1 MKKVSVLHIVAY
13 ICIIVCSALF
23 VGYACLGLPV
33 FSSNYLGDAIVDF
46 FTGGFIPAGEATG
59 ALLQKM
65 IWAIVYIVFLVLVVT
80 SLVVY
85 IVRACQKKQTKK
97 LGLNIVWILLF
108 FVVVSLYFF
117 TYYGS
122 ITAEGSEVDR
132 IFLESFTA
140 LGDPSKISVDYYASF
155 LVILGMSLTFITY
168 IVLEVI
174 AYVKTLKLVEKGEVE
189 TNEATFAGLTEDE
202 VRQAV
207 REELAA
213 FFENKEE
220 KAEEPVV
227 EEPVVEETKEETAE
241 ETPAEETPV
250 EEAAEE
256 TVTEESVEETPEETV
271 EESVEEAPVVEEKVE
286 ETPVAEEP
294 ATTDT
299 NANARLSF
307 FDRILLVDDELLD
320 IYNEIKND
328 ILSYGVKSRVSSAGD
343 TFRLHRVTY
352 MKMIFAGKK
361 VKLYMKLNP
370 EDFADSTIPHDNAG
384 DKKLYEEIPFVFKV
398 KSGLSIRRAKALIAE
413 MMEKEGIQRVKE
425 PGNVDYARELIAEIK
440 SKANA

>member
-46 FTGGFIPAGEATG
+46 FTGGFIPAGEASG

-65 IWAIVYIVFLVLVVT
+65 IWAIVYMVFLVLVVT

-122 ITAEGSEVDR
+122 ITPEGSEVDR
-132 IFLESFTA
+132 IFLDSFTA

-155 LVILGMSLTFITY
+155 LVILGMSLTFIAY

-189 TNEATFAGLTEDE
+189 TSEATFAGLTEDE

-220 KAEEPVV
+220 TV
-227 EEPVVEETKEETAE
+227 EEPVVEETKEETVE
-241 ETPAEETPV
+241 EKVEETPV
-250 EEAAEE
+250 EETPVEEKVEE
-256 TVTEESVEETPEETV
+256 TVTEEAVEETPEEKV
-271 EESVEEAPVVEEKVE
+271 EEKVEEAPVVEEKVE
-286 ETPVAEEP
+286 ETPVVEEP
-294 ATTDT
+294 ATTDA

>member
-155 LVILGMSLTFITY
+155 LVILGMSLTFIAY

-220 KAEEPVV
+220 KV
-227 EEPVVEETKEETAE
+227 EEPVVEETPVEETKEETV
-241 ETPAEETPV
+241 EETPV
-250 EEAAEE
+250 EETPVEETPEE

-286 ETPVAEEP
+286 ETPVVEEP
-294 ATTDT
+294 ATTDA

>member
-140 LGDPSKISVDYYASF
+140 LGDPSKVSVDYFASF
-155 LVILGMSLTFITY
+155 LVILGMSLTFIAY
-168 IVLEVI
+168 LVLEVI

-220 KAEEPVV
+220 TV
-227 EEPVVEETKEETAE
+227 EEPVVEETKEETVE
-241 ETPAEETPV
+241 EIVEEAPVEETPV
-250 EEAAEE
+250 EEKVEE
-256 TVTEESVEETPEETV
+256 TVTEETVEETPEETV
-271 EESVEEAPVVEEKVE
+271 EESVEEAPVAEEKVE
-286 ETPVAEEP
+286 EAPVVEET

>member
-140 LGDPSKISVDYYASF
+140 LGDPSKINVDYYASF
-155 LVILGMSLTFITY
+155 LVILGMSLTFIAY

-220 KAEEPVV
+220 TVEEPVV
-227 EEPVVEETKEETAE
+227 EEPVVEETKEETV
-241 ETPAEETPV
+241 EETPV
-250 EEAAEE
+250 EETPKE
-256 TVTEESVEETPEETV
+256 TVTEESVEETP
-271 EESVEEAPVVEEKVE
+271 VVEEKVE
-286 ETPVAEEP
+286 ETPVVEEP
-294 ATTDT
+294 ATTDA

>member
-155 LVILGMSLTFITY
+155 LVILGMSLTFIAY

-220 KAEEPVV
+220 KVEEPVV
-227 EEPVVEETKEETAE
+227 EEPVVEETKEETV
-241 ETPAEETPV
+241 EETPV
-250 EEAAEE
+250 EETPEE
-256 TVTEESVEETPEETV
+256 TVTEESVEETPEETPEETV
-271 EESVEEAPVVEEKVE
+271 EESVEETPAVEEKVE
-286 ETPVAEEP
+286 ETPVVEEP
-294 ATTDT
+294 ATTDA

>member
-13 ICIIVCSALF
+13 VCIIICSILF

-33 FSSNYLGDAIVDF
+33 FSSNYLGDAITDL
-46 FTGGFIPAGEATG
+46 FTGGFIPSGEIAG

-65 IWAIVYIVFLVLVVT
+65 IWAIVYLVFLVLVVT
-80 SLVVY
+80 SLIVL
-85 IVRACQKKQTKK
+85 IVRSCQKKQTKK
-97 LGLNIVWILLF
+97 LALNIVWILLF

-122 ITAEGSEVDR
+122 ITADGSEVDR

-140 LGDPSKISVDYYASF
+140 LGDANKMTVDYFASF
-155 LVILGMSLTFITY
+155 LVVLGMSLTFIAY
-168 IVLEVI
+168 VVLEVI
-174 AYVKTLKLVEKGEVE
+174 AFVKTLKLVEKGETIEEE
-189 TNEATFAGLTEDE
+189 TFTGLTEDE

-207 REELAA
+207 REELIA
-213 FFENKEE
+213 FFDNKTITEKTEETTTDDTPVVEEVKEE
-220 KAEEPVV
+220 TVEETNEEAPVAEETVEETAVV
-227 EEPVVEETKEETAE
+227 EEPVVEDKT
-241 ETPAEETPV
+241 V
-250 EEAAEE
+250 EA
-256 TVTEESVEETPEETV
+256 VEETTV
-271 EESVEEAPVVEEKVE
+271 SEEA
-286 ETPVAEEP
+286 T
-294 ATTDT
+294 
-299 NANARLSF
+299 ANTRLSF

-370 EDFADSTIPHDNAG
+370 KDFEDSTIPHDDAS

-425 PGNVDYARELIAEIK
+425 PGNVDFARELIKEIK
-440 SKANA
+440 SQQNA

>member
-140 LGDPSKISVDYYASF
+140 LGDPSKINVDYYASF
-155 LVILGMSLTFITY
+155 LVILGMSLTFIAY

-220 KAEEPVV
+220 TVEEPVVEETKEETVEEPVV

-241 ETPAEETPV
+241 ETPVEETP
-250 EEAAEE
+250 
-256 TVTEESVEETPEETV
+256 VEETPEETV
-271 EESVEEAPVVEEKVE
+271 EESVEETPVVEEKVE
-286 ETPVAEEP
+286 ETPVVEEP
-294 ATTDT
+294 ATTDA

>member
-140 LGDPSKISVDYYASF
+140 LGDPSKINVDYYASF
-155 LVILGMSLTFITY
+155 LVILGMSLTFIAY

-220 KAEEPVV
+220 TVEEPVV
-227 EEPVVEETKEETAE
+227 EEPVVEETKEETV
-241 ETPAEETPV
+241 EETPV
-250 EEAAEE
+250 EETPEE

-271 EESVEEAPVVEEKVE
+271 EESVEETPVV
-286 ETPVAEEP
+286 EEP
-294 ATTDT
+294 ATTDA
-299 NANARLSF
+299 NVNARLSF

>member
-46 FTGGFIPAGEATG
+46 FTGGFVPAGEATG

-155 LVILGMSLTFITY
+155 LVILGMSLAFIAY

-220 KAEEPVV
+220 KVEEPVV
-227 EEPVVEETKEETAE
+227 EEPVVEETKEEAV
-241 ETPAEETPV
+241 EETPV
-250 EEAAEE
+250 EETPVEETPEE

-271 EESVEEAPVVEEKVE
+271 EESVEEGPVAEEKVE
-286 ETPVAEEP
+286 ETPVVEEP
-294 ATTDT
+294 ATTDA

>member
-132 IFLESFTA
+132 IFLDSFTA
-140 LGDPSKISVDYYASF
+140 LGDPSKISVDYFASF
-155 LVILGMSLTFITY
+155 LVILGMSLTFIAY

-220 KAEEPVV
+220 TV
-227 EEPVVEETKEETAE
+227 EEPVVEETKEETVE
-241 ETPAEETPV
+241 EKVEETPV
-250 EEAAEE
+250 EETPVEEKVEE
-256 TVTEESVEETPEETV
+256 TVTEEAVEETPEEKV
-271 EESVEEAPVVEEKVE
+271 EESVEETPVVEEKVE
-286 ETPVAEEP
+286 ETPVVEEP
-294 ATTDT
+294 AATDT

>member
-33 FSSNYLGDAIVDF
+33 FSSNYLGDAIVDL

-155 LVILGMSLTFITY
+155 LVILGMSLTFIAY

-189 TNEATFAGLTEDE
+189 TNEATFAGLTEEE

-220 KAEEPVV
+220 TVEEPVV
-227 EEPVVEETKEETAE
+227 EEPVVEETKEETV
-241 ETPAEETPV
+241 EETPV
-250 EEAAEE
+250 EETPVEEKVEE
-256 TVTEESVEETPEETV
+256 TATEESVEETPEETV
-271 EESVEEAPVVEEKVE
+271 EESVEETPVAEETPE
-286 ETPVAEEP
+286 ETPVVEEP
-294 ATTDT
+294 ATTDA

-425 PGNVDYARELIAEIK
+425 PGNVNYARELIAEIK

>member
-46 FTGGFIPAGEATG
+46 FTGGFIPAGEASG

-140 LGDPSKISVDYYASF
+140 LGDPSKISVDYFASF
-155 LVILGMSLTFITY
+155 LVILGMSLTFIAY

-189 TNEATFAGLTEDE
+189 TSEATFAGLTEDE

-220 KAEEPVV
+220 TV
-227 EEPVVEETKEETAE
+227 EEPVVEETKEEAVE
-241 ETPAEETPV
+241 EKVEETPV
-250 EEAAEE
+250 EETVEE
-256 TVTEESVEETPEETV
+256 TVTEEVVEETPEEKV
-271 EESVEEAPVVEEKVE
+271 EESVEETPVVEEKVE
-286 ETPVAEEP
+286 ETPVVEEP
-294 ATTDT
+294 ATADT

>member
-155 LVILGMSLTFITY
+155 LVILGMSLTFIAY

-213 FFENKEE
+213 FFENKE
-220 KAEEPVV
+220 KTV
-227 EEPVVEETKEETAE
+227 EEPVVEETKEETVE
-241 ETPAEETPV
+241 EKAEETPV
-250 EEAAEE
+250 EETPVEE
-256 TVTEESVEETPEETV
+256 TPEETTTEESVEETPEETV
-271 EESVEEAPVVEEKVE
+271 EESVEETPVVEEKVE
-286 ETPVAEEP
+286 ETPAVEEP
-294 ATTDT
+294 ATTDA

>member
-33 FSSNYLGDAIVDF
+33 FSSNDLGDAIVDF

-140 LGDPSKISVDYYASF
+140 LGDPSKINVDYYASF
-155 LVILGMSLTFITY
+155 LVILGMSLTFIAY

-220 KAEEPVV
+220 TVEETPVV
-227 EEPVVEETKEETAE
+227 EEPVVEETKEETV
-241 ETPAEETPV
+241 EETPV
-250 EEAAEE
+250 EE

-286 ETPVAEEP
+286 ETPVVEEP
-294 ATTDT
+294 ATTDA

>member
-140 LGDPSKISVDYYASF
+140 LGDPSKINVDYYASF
-155 LVILGMSLTFITY
+155 LVILGMSLTFIAY

-220 KAEEPVV
+220 TV
-227 EEPVVEETKEETAE
+227 EEPVVEETKEEAV
-241 ETPAEETPV
+241 EETPV
-250 EEAAEE
+250 EETVEE
-256 TVTEESVEETPEETV
+256 TVTEETVEETPVEETVEETV
-271 EESVEEAPVVEEKVE
+271 EESVEETPVVEETVE
-286 ETPVAEEP
+286 ETPVVEEP
-294 ATTDT
+294 ATTDA

-370 EDFADSTIPHDNAG
+370 EDFVDSTIPHDNAG

>member
-155 LVILGMSLTFITY
+155 LVILGMSLTFIAY

-241 ETPAEETPV
+241 ETPVEETP
-250 EEAAEE
+250 
-256 TVTEESVEETPEETV
+256 VEETPEETP

-286 ETPVAEEP
+286 ETPAVEEP
-294 ATTDT
+294 ATTDA

>member
-140 LGDPSKISVDYYASF
+140 LGDPSKINVDYYASF
-155 LVILGMSLTFITY
+155 LVILGMSLTLIAY

-220 KAEEPVV
+220 TVEEPVV
-227 EEPVVEETKEETAE
+227 EEPVVEETKEETVE
-241 ETPAEETPV
+241 ETTV
-250 EEAAEE
+250 EE
-256 TVTEESVEETPEETV
+256 TVTEEIVEETPEETV

-286 ETPVAEEP
+286 ETPVVEEP
-294 ATTDT
+294 ATTDA

>member
-65 IWAIVYIVFLVLVVT
+65 IWAIVYIVFLVIVVT

-155 LVILGMSLTFITY
+155 LVILGMSLTFIAY
-168 IVLEVI
+168 IVLEFI

-220 KAEEPVV
+220 KV
-227 EEPVVEETKEETAE
+227 EEPVVEETKEETV
-241 ETPAEETPV
+241 EETPV
-250 EEAAEE
+250 EETPVEETPEE

-286 ETPVAEEP
+286 ETPVVEEP
-294 ATTDT
+294 ATTDA

>member
-132 IFLESFTA
+132 IFLDSFTA
-140 LGDPSKISVDYYASF
+140 LGDPSKINVDYYASF
-155 LVILGMSLTFITY
+155 LVILGMSLTFIAY

-189 TNEATFAGLTEDE
+189 TSEATFAGLTEDE

-220 KAEEPVV
+220 TV
-227 EEPVVEETKEETAE
+227 EEPVVEETKEET
-241 ETPAEETPV
+241 
-250 EEAAEE
+250 
-256 TVTEESVEETPEETV
+256 
-271 EESVEEAPVVEEKVE
+271 VEEKVE
-286 ETPVAEEP
+286 ETPVEETPVEEKVEETVAEEAVEETPEEKVEESVEETPVVEEP
-294 ATTDT
+294 ATTDA

>member
-155 LVILGMSLTFITY
+155 LVILGMSLTFIAY

-220 KAEEPVV
+220 KVEEPVV
-227 EEPVVEETKEETAE
+227 EEPVVEETKEETVE
-241 ETPAEETPV
+241 EKAEETPV
-250 EEAAEE
+250 EE
-256 TVTEESVEETPEETV
+256 TVEESVEETPEETV

-286 ETPVAEEP
+286 ETPAVEEP
-294 ATTDT
+294 ATTDA

-425 PGNVDYARELIAEIK
+425 PGNFDYARELIAEIK

>member
-132 IFLESFTA
+132 IFLDSFTA
-140 LGDPSKISVDYYASF
+140 LGDPSKISVDYFASF
-155 LVILGMSLTFITY
+155 LVILGMSLTFIAY

-220 KAEEPVV
+220 TV
-227 EEPVVEETKEETAE
+227 EEPVVEETKEETVE
-241 ETPAEETPV
+241 EKVEETPV
-250 EEAAEE
+250 EETPVEEKVEE
-256 TVTEESVEETPEETV
+256 TVTEEAVEETPEEKV
-271 EESVEEAPVVEEKVE
+271 EESVEETPVVEEKVE
-286 ETPVAEEP
+286 ETPVVEEP
-294 ATTDT
+294 ATTDA

-440 SKANA
+440 SKTNA